1 MTDETTPGGAATPAP
16 TPTPAPPPY
25 APMPSSEP
33 NGLAIASLVLG
44 IVSLLLFWIPFIGW
58 LPVILGVVL
67 GLIAMQQPTGRGM
80 AMAGLVCSGVALALK
95 VMFWMAIFSFFGAW
109 HLHHHY
115 W

>member
-1 MTDETTPGGAATPAP
+1 MSFASSNPQRRGGRTRSPGTLGGTQGIPAF
-16 TPTPAPPPY
+16 
-25 APMPSSEP
+25 
-33 NGLAIASLVLG
+33 L
-44 IVSLLLFWIPFIGW
+44 GW

-67 GLIAMQQPTGRGM
+67 GLIAMQQSGGRGM

-109 HLHHHY
+109 RLHHHY

>member
-1 MTDETTPGGAATPAP
+1 MTNETTPGGAPSPQP
-16 TPTPAPPPY
+16 TPTPPY
-25 APMPSSEP
+25 APMPSTEP

-44 IVSLLLFWIPFIGW
+44 IVALLLFWIPFIGW

-67 GLIAMQQPTGRGM
+67 GLIAMQQSGGRGM

-95 VMFWMAIFSFFGAW
+95 VMFWMAIFSFLGAW
-109 HLHHHY
+109 HVHHY